1 MTSSPN
7 TGDYGNRCRRTQCS
21 CGIVCGVS
29 AIPFATDVLGPDV
42 DVLPLPEVADQLGL
56 PINKVRQALRDGQ
69 LLAVR
74 RAGEL
79 VVPAT
84 FLTSDGQIV
93 KGLPG
98 TITVLGDAGFSP
110 DDMLRWLFEPDE
122 TLPGGTPI
130 GALRATGGRE
140 VKRRAQALAF

>member
-1 MTSSPN
+1 M
-7 TGDYGNRCRRTQCS
+7 
-21 CGIVCGVS
+21 S
-29 AIPFATDVLGPDV
+29 AIPFADDVLGPEV
-42 DVLPLPEVADQLGL
+42 EVLPLPEVADLLGL
-56 PINKVRQALRDGQ
+56 PVNKVRQALRDGQ

-74 RAGEL
+74 RDGVL
-79 VVPAT
+79 SVPKP
-84 FLTSDGQIV
+84 FLTADGQIV

-98 TITVLGDAGFSP
+98 TITVLADSGFSP

-130 GALRATGGRE
+130 EALRATGGRE

>member
-1 MTSSPN
+1 MPLLWH
-7 TGDYGNRCRRTQCS
+7 RL
-21 CGIVCGVS
+21 GVS
-29 AIPFATDVLGPDV
+29 SIPSANDVLGPEV
-42 DVLPLPEVADQLGL
+42 EVLPLPDVADRLGL
-56 PINKVRQALRDGQ
+56 PITKVRQMLRDGQ

-74 RAGEL
+74 KDGVL
-79 VVPAT
+79 NVPAL
-84 FLTSDGQIV
+84 FLTGDGEVV

-98 TITVLGDAGFSP
+98 TITVLADSGFSP

-130 GALRATGGRE
+130 EALRATGGRE

>member
-1 MTSSPN
+1 M
-7 TGDYGNRCRRTQCS
+7 
-21 CGIVCGVS
+21 S
-29 AIPFATDVLGPDV
+29 AIPSAGDVLGPEIEL
-42 DVLPLPEVADQLGL
+42 LPLPDVADHLGL
-56 PINKVRQALRDGQ
+56 PVTKVRQALRDGH

-74 RAGEL
+74 RNGVL
-79 VVPAT
+79 SVPRP
-84 FLTSDGQIV
+84 FLTADGQIV

-98 TITVLGDAGFSP
+98 TITVLADAGFAP

-130 GALRATGGRE
+130 EALRATGGRE

>member
-1 MTSSPN
+1 
-7 TGDYGNRCRRTQCS
+7 
-21 CGIVCGVS
+21 VS
-29 AIPFATDVLGPDV
+29 AIPFADDDVLGPEV
-42 DVLPLPEVADQLGL
+42 EVLPLPAVADRLGL
-56 PINKVRQALRDGQ
+56 PPNKVRQALRDGQ

-79 VVPAT
+79 SVPEP
-84 FLTSDGQIV
+84 FLTDDGQIV

-98 TITVLGDAGFSP
+98 TITVLADAGFSP